1 MPWNEVSAVDLRREF
16 VSLAG
21 SEEANIR
28 LLCQRFGISAKT
40 AYKWL
45 GRFPPASE

>member
-21 SEEANIR
+21 SEEAKILNVSTHAR
-28 LLCQRFGISAKT
+28 LAWCG
-40 AYKWL
+40 
-45 GRFPPASE
+45 